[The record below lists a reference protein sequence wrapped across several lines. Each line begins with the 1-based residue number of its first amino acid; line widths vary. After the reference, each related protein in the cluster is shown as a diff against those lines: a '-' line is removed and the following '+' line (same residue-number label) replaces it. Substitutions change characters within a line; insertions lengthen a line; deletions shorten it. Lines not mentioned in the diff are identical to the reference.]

1 MTALQG
7 EALVGL
13 HRSMTARARLAA
25 SAAQSTIGGKRTF
38 AASVNDLV
46 SFHRSRPSVHRLWA
60 HANITN
66 AGEMSDSLLIL
77 LCSEKLA

>member
-25 SAAQSTIGGKRTF
+25 SAAQSTIGGKLMGWM
-38 AASVNDLV
+38 APASIGVAMR
-46 SFHRSRPSVHRLWA
+46 H
-60 HANITN
+60 N
-66 AGEMSDSLLIL
+66 ADVDICL
-77 LCSEKLA
+77 